1 MSFFKR
7 IMSGFIIGGG
17 MILPGVSGGVLA
29 VILGVYKS
37 IIDSVANI
45 FKDFKNNLYYL
56 IPIVLGVFLGVFV
69 FSKILFFLFEQYEI
83 ESKYAFIGL
92 ILGGIP
98 LIYRELETKGSKKIS
113 ILYFFLTLSISLL
126 IFIISKNFINI
137 DFSEYLNQGLLSF
150 LLIFI
155 AGFIFASGKIIPGIS
170 SSVLLIII
178 GMYQFFLTIIKD
190 FFELTIIQYLQLIP
204 FVLGIIFGVVIFIKI
219 IRYLM
224 DKYYTNTYSGILGF
238 VVGSIAAIYPG
249 FTFDY
254 RGLICLCL
262 MILGFC
268 LSLLFS
274 RVKKDKGI
282 DK

>member
-254 RGLICLCL
+254 SGLICLCL
-262 MILGFC
+262 MIIGFY